1 MSIRLSKACKDL
13 NVGMTTAVEFLAKK
27 GHKIVVDPNLKLS
40 DDLHLLLAKEFNKDM
55 ALKIESERLSQ
66 ERLLK
71 EKAPSVSIEGYNKP
85 KPVEKPVETIHVT
98 ISEDQLPHFKSVGH
112 IDLDAKDKHS
122 EIKAEVKTQDAV
134 VVKPVVEKQVVT
146 PPVIISPEIVTPVHE
161 KPVIDKKTEDKVVEA
176 KIVEPKKVVEEIVLV
191 PEVKVSEKVPEEK
204 ELIKKDE
211 PQEVVRI
218 EQEETKKEIEVKQV
232 IIPAPQAE
240 VVEKKILSEPV
251 VKEQKEHKGLKK
263 EQKASS
269 EVKEDSVEPVLKPEV
284 PVEVEPIER
293 IIETKDNDHE
303 EDEVFSLA
311 RPVTDVAPVVI
322 GTIDLELLNQS
333 TRPKPKTKEQKRRE
347 REDKTKISIDS
358 KKPVLPGERKIL
370 RTAAEVA
377 ANPTP
382 LHPKKKRERFSSQ
395 KVDINKVPQ
404 PNGPTQGFAHPKKVT
419 PGTTN
424 GAGAAKPNKDRLK
437 RTVKTAVNE
446 EDVQKQIK
454 ETLARLSGAN
464 KKGKGSKYRRD
475 KRDNVSARQQEQ
487 AQRERAEESVIKLT
501 EFVTASE
508 LAVMMDVSVNQV
520 IATCMNIGLMV
531 SINQRLDAETINIVA
546 EEFGFSTEYVSADV
560 IEAIGEEEVDTE
572 ADLLPR
578 APIVT
583 VMGHVDHGKTSLL
596 DHIRKTNVIA
606 GEAGGITQHIGAYNV
621 KLENGQRIT
630 FLDTPGHEAF
640 TAMRARGAKVT
651 DIVIIIV
658 AADDNVM
665 PQTIEAINHASAAN
679 VPIIFAINKVDKVG
693 ADPEKIKATLAQMN
707 YLVEDWGGKYQSQ
720 DISAKKGDGVTELL
734 EKVLLEAELLELKAN
749 PNKRAIGSVIEST
762 LDKGRGYV
770 STVLVNNGTLHL
782 GDVMLAGTYYGRIKA
797 MFNERNQR
805 ITQVLPGEPAL
816 ILGLNGAPQ
825 AGDNFN
831 VMNSEHE
838 AREIANKREQLQR
851 EQSIRTKKHFTL
863 DELGRRIALGDFK
876 ELNIIVKGDVDGSVE
891 ALSDSLLN
899 LSTENIQV
907 NVIHKAVGAI
917 SDSDILLAAAS
928 NAIICGFQVRPTS
941 TARKMADKEE
951 IDIRLYSIIYDA
963 IEEIKSAM
971 EGMLSPEIKEEI
983 TATVEI
989 REVFKITKVGTVA
1002 GCLVREGKIKRNNK
1016 IRIIRDGIVVYT
1028 GELDSLKRF
1037 KDDVKEVGTNYEC
1050 GLNIKNYNDIQVGD
1064 IVESFE
1070 ETEVRKTL

>member
-85 KPVEKPVETIHVT
+85 KPVEKSVETIHVT

-112 IDLDAKDKHS
+112 IDLDTKEKHS
-122 EIKAEVKTQDAV
+122 EVKAEVQV
-134 VVKPVVEKQVVT
+134 QPPVVEKQVVEKQFEEKPIVEKPIVEKPIVEKAT
-146 PPVIISPEIVTPVHE
+146 VVEEKVVEKVVEKVAEKVAEKENEEKEIIKKEIPAEVIQQIKEEPKKEVEVPVLVAEPQPVIEVKDTTPKPEIVEP
-161 KPVIDKKTEDKVVEA
+161 TEQ
-176 KIVEPKKVVEEIVLV
+176 KI
-191 PEVKVSEKVPEEK
+191 
-204 ELIKKDE
+204 IK
-211 PQEVVRI
+211 
-218 EQEETKKEIEVKQV
+218 
-232 IIPAPQAE
+232 
-240 VVEKKILSEPV
+240 
-251 VKEQKEHKGLKK
+251 KEHKASLETKVEFVKPVKK
-263 EQKASS
+263 F
-269 EVKEDSVEPVLKPEV
+269 EV
-284 PVEVEPIER
+284 PVEAEAESLER
-293 IIETKDNDHE
+293 NVETKDNDHE

-347 REDKTKISIDS
+347 REDKSKIIIDS
-358 KKPVLPGERKIL
+358 KKPVLPGEKKIL

-382 LHPKKKRERFSSQ
+382 LHPKKKRERFSNQ
-395 KVDINKVPQ
+395 RVDINKVPQ

-419 PGTTN
+419 PGTTGG
-424 GAGAAKPNKDRLK
+424 GAAAKPNKDRLK
-437 RTVKTAVNE
+437 RTVKTAVND

-475 KRDNVSARQQEQ
+475 KRDSVSVRQQEQ
-487 AQRERAEESVIKLT
+487 AQRERDEESVIKLT

-508 LAVMMDVSVNQV
+508 LAIMMDVTVNQV

-546 EEFGFSTEYVSADV
+546 EEFGFTTEYVSADV

-782 GDVMLAGTYYGRIKA
+782 GDVMLAGINYGKIKA

-805 ITQVLPGEPAL
+805 ISQVLPGEPAL

-825 AGDNFN
+825 AGDTFN

-989 REVFKITKVGTVA
+989 RDVFKITKVGTVA

-1028 GELDSLKRF
+1028 GELESLKRF

-1064 IVESFE
+1064 IVESYE